1 MIDFVNEA
9 KSEAKFFEGKI
20 LELRRILHADPE
32 LGNQEFRTADK
43 IQKFL
48 GELGIESRRILD
60 TAVIADLKFSNPGK
74 CVAFRADIDALP
86 IDEKTG
92 VEFASRN
99 PGVMHACGHDV
110 HMSALLGAALILK
123 KHVNDS
129 GLGGTLRFLFQP
141 NEEVTG
147 GAERMIEAGC
157 LDGVDAVF
165 GAHVSPEIPAGH
177 VAVKYDE
184 FYAAAE
190 LFDVEIL
197 GKSSHGAE
205 REKGIDAIQATSEL
219 VTDILSMNASNAVI
233 TVGAFHAGTVR
244 NIIADSAKI
253 SGMIRTFGIENREF
267 LRQEI
272 VRKCEAICKKFGTKF
287 DANLSHGYVGVVND
301 NAMTDFVRNTAEKIF
316 GADNVHVLHKHE
328 YITEDFGYFLLERP
342 GSFYHI
348 GAGCEFPLHSNS
360 FLPTD
365 EAVLTGAA
373 LHAGIAAEFLRA

>member
-1 MIDFVNEA
+1 MIDFLNEA
-9 KSEAKFFEGKI
+9 KSFEGSI
-20 LELRRILHADPE
+20 LELRRILHSDPE
-32 LGNQEFRTADK
+32 LGNQEFRTAEK

-48 GELGIESRRILD
+48 GDLGIESRRILD
-60 TAVIADLKFSNPGK
+60 TAVIADMKFANPGK
-74 CVAFRADIDALP
+74 CVAFRSDIDALP
-86 IDEKTG
+86 IDERTG
-92 VEFASRN
+92 VEFASKN

-123 KHVNDS
+123 KHS
-129 GLGGTLRFLFQP
+129 RELRGSLRFLFQP
-141 NEEVTG
+141 DEEGTG

-184 FYAAAE
+184 FYASAE

-205 REKGIDAIQATSEL
+205 REKGIDAIHATSEL
-219 VTDILSMNASNAVI
+219 VSEILSMNDSNAVI
-233 TVGAFHAGTVR
+233 SVGTFNSGTAR
-244 NIIADSAKI
+244 NIISGHAKI
-253 SGMIRTFGIENREF
+253 SGIIRTFGIENREL
-267 LRQEI
+267 LRQGI
-272 VRKCEAICKKFGTKF
+272 LRKCESICGKFGTKF
-287 DANLSHGYVGVVND
+287 DAKFSHGYVGVIND
-301 NAMTDFVRNTAEKIF
+301 NSMTDFVKDISGKIF
-316 GADNVHVLHKHE
+316 GSEKVHVLKKHTFM
-328 YITEDFGYFLLERP
+328 TEDFGYFLMKRP